1 MKLFEFN
8 KKILSLFNDF
18 GGTKISIDSH
28 NDRTHLEI
36 MFIQDQSNPFDPS
49 VHISKHF
56 IAIID
61 LESRYGLKE
70 SNFDNVP
77 EKIRTAVFDTVVE
90 FISTPLDRR
99 F

>member
-8 KKILSLFNDF
+8 KKIESLFIEF
-18 GGTKISIDSH
+18 GRTKISIDSH
-28 NDRTHLEI
+28 ADRTHLEI
-36 MFIQDQSNPFDPS
+36 TFVLDQVSPFAPPT
-49 VHISKHF
+49 HISKHF
-56 IAIID
+56 IALID

-70 SNFDNVP
+70 SNFNNVP

-90 FISTPLDRR
+90 FIATPLERR

>member
-1 MKLFEFN
+1 MKLFKFN

-18 GGTKISIDSH
+18 GRTKISIDSH

-36 MFIQDQSNPFDPS
+36 TFVQDQLSSFDPPA
-49 VHISKHF
+49 HISKHF

-77 EKIRTAVFDTVVE
+77 EKIRTAVFDTVIE
-90 FISTPLDRR
+90 FIATPLDRR